1 MKAGKAFESFNTV
14 WQELVNLLK
23 TLTLGSITIQ
33 FVACWSLASC
43 SLCFT
48 ICLQQYCYDELFDQ
62 QQYVTDQL
70 VFRGKVELALISF
83 YCLNNSTA

>member
-33 FVACWSLASC
+33 FVVCGRL
-43 SLCFT
+43 
-48 ICLQQYCYDELFDQ
+48 LF
-62 QQYVTDQL
+62 VGFVLL
-70 VFRGKVELALISF
+70 VV
-83 YCLNNSTA
+83 

>member
-33 FVACWSLASC
+33 FVVCRSLASC
-43 SLCFT
+43 WLCFT
-48 ICLQQYCYDELFDQ
+48 SSL
-62 QQYVTDQL
+62 
-70 VFRGKVELALISF
+70 
-83 YCLNNSTA
+83 

>member
-33 FVACWSLASC
+33 FVVCRSLARF
-43 SLCFT
+43 L
-48 ICLQQYCYDELFDQ
+48 
-62 QQYVTDQL
+62 
-70 VFRGKVELALISF
+70 LALF
-83 YCLNNSTA
+83 Y